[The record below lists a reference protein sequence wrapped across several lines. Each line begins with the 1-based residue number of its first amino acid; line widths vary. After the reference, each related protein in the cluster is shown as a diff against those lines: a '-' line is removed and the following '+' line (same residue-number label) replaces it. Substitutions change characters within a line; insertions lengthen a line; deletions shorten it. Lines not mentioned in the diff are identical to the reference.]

1 GARQSGR
8 LGGPERGRT
17 GAAQCGAGRTRGR
30 GRPLAALPHP
40 EQPRTERRPGRRDA
54 HRDLRRAPGGRRR
67 HRGCRQRPWPPPPA
81 PRAAGGRARVRPVR
95 RFDRAGGVRPR
106 PGDRRGAGPR
116 PWRQCP
122 PAAQHERGHRLRRR
136 AAAAGSCA
144 KPASALISCPPFPPS
159 IPAMRPAMTD
169 DSHSGNEITGSYV
182 LCGAVGLMGLVG
194 LFVAARAGHG
204 LGYYGGLTF
213 FAFAVLF
220 IFLMI
225 KHGFDKAEG
234 LVSGGLPVW
243 LRLAIAVGLGFL
255 IYNGAEDALP
265 DKAGLAAV
273 VAAVVIFAL

>member
-1 GARQSGR
+1 
-8 LGGPERGRT
+8 
-17 GAAQCGAGRTRGR
+17 
-30 GRPLAALPHP
+30 
-40 EQPRTERRPGRRDA
+40 
-54 HRDLRRAPGGRRR
+54 
-67 HRGCRQRPWPPPPA
+67 
-81 PRAAGGRARVRPVR
+81 
-95 RFDRAGGVRPR
+95 
-106 PGDRRGAGPR
+106 
-116 PWRQCP
+116 
-122 PAAQHERGHRLRRR
+122 
-136 AAAAGSCA
+136 
-144 KPASALISCPPFPPS
+144 
-159 IPAMRPAMTD
+159 
-169 DSHSGNEITGSYV
+169 
-182 LCGAVGLMGLVG
+182 MGLVG

-273 VAAVVIFAL
+273 VAAVVIFALLAYINRIAVRGE